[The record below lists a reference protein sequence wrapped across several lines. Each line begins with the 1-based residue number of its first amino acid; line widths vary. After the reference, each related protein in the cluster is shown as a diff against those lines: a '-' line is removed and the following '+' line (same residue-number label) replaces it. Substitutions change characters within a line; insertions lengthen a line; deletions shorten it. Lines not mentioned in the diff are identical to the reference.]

1 MSYAKKTCNICGYRD
16 EQPNMYRVEKDVYVG
31 SGNTGLSGRTWLGAA
46 IGYKKSQRQIGRY
59 FLAPS
64 KRNYTRRREV
74 WMCGDCAGKTSISNP
89 YDVAAWITGVLIIC
103 GMIWVWSKLTGT
115 IFSENI
121 VGFISGIFNFIGF
134 CFGFIMAIFELIL

>member
-16 EQPNMYRVEKDVYVG
+16 EQPNMYRVEKDVYTG

-74 WMCGDCAGKTSISNP
+74 WMCGDCAGKSGMGDTTF
-89 YDVAAWITGVLIIC
+89 AAWVTVGLVIL
-103 GMIWVWSKLTGT
+103 GMIWVWSKLTET
-115 IFSENI
+115 VFSENV
-121 VGFISGIFNFIGF
+121 VGFIYGIFSFFGF
-134 CFGFIMAIFELIL
+134 CFKFIIAIFDLIL